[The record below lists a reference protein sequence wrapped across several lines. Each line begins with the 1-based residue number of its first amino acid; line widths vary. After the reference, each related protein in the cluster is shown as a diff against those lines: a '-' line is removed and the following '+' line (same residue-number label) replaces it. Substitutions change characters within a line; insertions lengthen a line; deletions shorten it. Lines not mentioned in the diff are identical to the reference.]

1 MKTSTPLTA
10 ARLAL
15 LFLLGTLVIAL
26 AWPLTG
32 AAQDKADEPQQHS
45 KHSHK
50 SADASKDLAAQLAEL
65 RVKVG
70 KLEGALARIQHDKSA
85 GTNKG
90 MSGMGMMGGMHG
102 MMGGMGG
109 MSGKGMAGMSDD
121 QGMSGM
127 GMMDEDID
135 MMGMMGMSSSGKGMK
150 GMGRMKMTSALPGF
164 PGASHIYHIGATG
177 FFLDH
182 PDHITLSA
190 EQQMKL
196 NQAKRKALLDKSKMQ
211 LKIEEAEQDLWELTG
226 SDEPDANKIQA
237 KVQEIEKKRG
247 EQRLTFIRAVGE
259 AAKVLTEEQRKA
271 LLGTSASH
279 SHQH

>member
-1 MKTSTPLTA
+1 MKTSTPLTT

-15 LFLLGTLVIAL
+15 LFLFGALVLAI

-32 AAQDKADEPQQHS
+32 AAQDKPAEPQHHGQL
-45 KHSHK
+45 SHK
-50 SADASKDLAAQLAEL
+50 PADASKDLAAQLAEL

-70 KLEGALARIQHDKSA
+70 KLEGALTKIQHDKLT

-102 MMGGMGG
+102 MMDGMGS

-127 GMMDEDID
+127 GMMDED
-135 MMGMMGMSSSGKGMK
+135 MMGMSGSSKGMK
-150 GMGRMKMTSALPGF
+150 GMGQMKRTSTLPGF

-182 PDHITLSA
+182 PEHITLSA
-190 EQQMKL
+190 EQQTKL

-211 LKIEEAEQDLWELTG
+211 RKIDEAEQELWELTG

-247 EQRLTFIRAVGE
+247 EQRLAFIREVGE

-271 LLGTSASH
+271 LLGTAASH
-279 SHQH
+279 SNQH